1 MTAEILMLLGA
12 GLVGGFLAGLLGVG
26 GGIVFAP
33 VLLTYFG
40 WIGVPDAALVPL
52 TAGTSLLCT
61 WLSSAASAWFQA
73 KRESVDWKTAVI
85 AGACSVVSV
94 WVVKEYVTTAD
105 WYTPQVFSRVF
116 AVVLLIVVVRMVT
129 GRDDDSR
136 GRSIRYGWLPAI
148 GLGGGALSAAIGIGG
163 GIVLVPAYNKLA
175 RLPLRLALGTSSAT
189 ILVTAGAGVLAYA
202 FTVDTAFGSPQGTL
216 GAVAVGHALAL
227 GIPAVF
233 AARWGVRLGQRAST
247 QYLRWAFAAL
257 AAFVALRL
265 LLA

>member
-1 MTAEILMLLGA
+1 MTAELLILLAAGA
-12 GLVGGFLAGLLGVG
+12 VGGFLAGLLGVG

-40 WIGVPDAALVPL
+40 WIGVPDDALVPL

-73 KRESVDWKTAVI
+73 KREAVDWRTALI
-85 AGACSVVSV
+85 TGACSIVSV
-94 WVVKEYVTTAD
+94 WLVKEYVTTAD
-105 WYTPQVFSRVF
+105 WYTREVFSRVF

-136 GRSIRYGWLPAI
+136 GLKVRTGWLPAI

-163 GIVLVPAYNKLA
+163 GIVLVPAYNRLA

-189 ILVTAGAGVLAYA
+189 ILVTTAAGVLAYA
-202 FTVDTAFGSPQGTL
+202 FTVDTAFGSPNGTM
-216 GAVAVGHALAL
+216 GAVAFGHALAL
-227 GIPAVF
+227 GVPAVF
-233 AARWGVRLGQRAST
+233 AAKLGVRVGQKAST

-265 LLA
+265 LLT